1 MPDITELI
9 KKWWK
14 QILAVV
20 IVSLLAVSIIVFSKP
35 LQYVSVVTAVPASS
49 YSSDRSKIFNENVQ
63 QLYSTLG
70 TPDDLDLI
78 VGTGNLDTVYL
89 TVAQQYNLYDHYKMN
104 EKGDA
109 AINKAASILKKN
121 TKVIKSEYGE
131 LKVKVWDTDKNL
143 SPQLANAIMD
153 QLHSIHQHLQ
163 SAGNEATLR
172 GLLKRK
178 EKIQQELDSISVTL
192 PENKIVLQNKLMEY
206 EKLIGEYQLM
216 VDSKPP
222 VIIIVER
229 AKRSD
234 WPDRPK
240 RMQVLI
246 ATVVL
251 SFLFGLFLALILERS
266 KNARQ

>member
-20 IVSLLAVSIIVFSKP
+20 VVSSLVVSFIVFSKP

-121 TKVIKSEYGE
+121 TKVMKSEYGE

-153 QLHSIHQHLQ
+153 QL
-163 SAGNEATLR
+163 
-172 GLLKRK
+172 
-178 EKIQQELDSISVTL
+178 QELDSISVTL
-192 PENKIVLQNKLMEY
+192 PENKMVLQNKLMEY
-206 EKLIGEYQLM
+206 EKLIGEFQLM

-222 VIIIVER
+222 VIIPVER
-229 AKRSD
+229 AKGSD

-240 RMQVLI
+240 RMQILI
-246 ATVVL
+246 ATAVL
-251 SFLFGLFLALILERS
+251 SFLFGLFLALILERR
-266 KNARQ
+266 KNTRQ